1 MKKTVTQ
8 DSVACLATSDWTR
21 KRVRSGGGVHVTG
34 MIGEAGMIEV
44 HLQEIEERGKTPGG
58 EEGVSIIIV
67 LLLYQSS
74 NSVSKKNKQ
83 AEVLWSF
90 IN

>member
-1 MKKTVTQ
+1 MKKTVTH

-21 KRVRSGGGVHVTG
+21 RKVRSGGGVHVIG

-58 EEGVSIIIV
+58 EEGVSVIV
-67 LLLYQSS
+67 LPLFQTS
-74 NSVSKKNKQ
+74 NSV
-83 AEVLWSF
+83 
-90 IN
+90 